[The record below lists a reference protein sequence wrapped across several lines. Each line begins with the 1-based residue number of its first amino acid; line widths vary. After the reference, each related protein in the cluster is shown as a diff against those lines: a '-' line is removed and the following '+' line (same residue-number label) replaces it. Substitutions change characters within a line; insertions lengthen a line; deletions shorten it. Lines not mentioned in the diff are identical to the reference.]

1 MNEDIN
7 CNNKRL
13 YVDYNG
19 IITDK
24 SYSVLV
30 KNIEFALRTFS
41 FNEIYFCLSSG
52 GGNVNA
58 GLEIYSYF
66 KNLKNISVIMHGYS
80 YIGSIANIIFL
91 SCNKRYATSN
101 CTFLL
106 HGISQQLNGQFSTNQ
121 LDEILSNMRQDEDRL
136 QKIYLDN
143 TKLTDNEIKDL
154 FQSGKAKNTQ
164 YAKEKEIIIEEKEYL
179 TDIKE
184 PKIMFISMEE
194 IKPNGL
200 IMRDIQTIYF
210 GLPQP
215 SI

>member
-1 MNEDIN
+1 MNENVN
-7 CNNKRL
+7 CNTKRL
-13 YVDYNG
+13 YIDYNG
-19 IITDK
+19 VITDK

-41 FNEIYFCLSSG
+41 FNEIYFCLSSE

-91 SCNKRYATSN
+91 SGNKRYATSN

-106 HGISQQLNGQFSTNQ
+106 HGISQPLNGQFSTNK
-121 LDEILSNMRQDEDRL
+121 LDEILSNMRQYEDRL

-143 TKLTDNEIKDL
+143 TKLTDMKLKICFNQEKRKIHNMQKRRKL
-154 FQSGKAKNTQ
+154 LLKKKN
-164 YAKEKEIIIEEKEYL
+164 I
-179 TDIKE
+179 
-184 PKIMFISMEE
+184 
-194 IKPNGL
+194 
-200 IMRDIQTIYF
+200 
-210 GLPQP
+210 
-215 SI
+215 

>member
-7 CNNKRL
+7 CNNKRF

-66 KNLKNISVIMHGYS
+66 KNLKNISVIMHRLFGETAPEQALVWLLA
-80 YIGSIANIIFL
+80 IRQPNLQIKV
-91 SCNKRYATSN
+91 SCFAA
-101 CTFLL
+101 
-106 HGISQQLNGQFSTNQ
+106 
-121 LDEILSNMRQDEDRL
+121 
-136 QKIYLDN
+136 QKSVWR
-143 TKLTDNEIKDL
+143 TALTPV
-154 FQSGKAKNTQ
+154 T
-164 YAKEKEIIIEEKEYL
+164 
-179 TDIKE
+179 
-184 PKIMFISMEE
+184 
-194 IKPNGL
+194 
-200 IMRDIQTIYF
+200 
-210 GLPQP
+210 
-215 SI
+215 